1 MQHLT
6 DDFDVDH
13 IKIMKNPL
21 HTTTEDAYPT
31 MERTIEESPA
41 PDSAEVH
48 TNAAANSWGLLFQ
61 ATV

>member
-13 IKIMKNPL
+13 IKVMKNPL
-21 HTTTEDAYPT
+21 HMTAEDAFPN
-31 MERTIEESPA
+31 MERTIEESSA
-41 PDSAEVH
+41 PDSAEMH
-48 TNAAANSWGLLFQ
+48 TNAAANSWGLSFQ